1 MCDISMFTP
10 LRPQVGTH
18 DELASMDILPVP
30 LPGCSGAPVVAVDTG
45 AVVGLVRGSRLGHS
59 DRRRLGFATPTEALL
74 ELFGASI
81 PCLAC

>member
-1 MCDISMFTP
+1 MP
-10 LRPQVGTH
+10 KVGTH

-30 LPGCSGAPVVAVDTG
+30 LPGCSGAPVVANDTG

-59 DRRRLGFATPTEALL
+59 DRRRLGFATPTEALF
-74 ELFGASI
+74 ELFGAFG